1 MREKWNNRAFRRL
14 LWPLVIEQALAITI
28 GIADTVMVASVGEFA
43 VSGVSLVDAINQL
56 LIIAFSALATGGAV
70 VVSQYIGRRN
80 EKGSRLASRQ
90 LIYVSAGASLFI
102 MLLSLILR
110 RPILAA
116 VYGNIAEDVMAAAE
130 TYFWLTAISYP
141 FLAAYNAAASLFRS
155 AGNSKITML
164 IAIVINVLNVAGTAV
179 LIFVFRMGVAGA
191 AISTLASRIVGALV
205 LTGML
210 IADRRSPI
218 SLEGLFKVRLD
229 LVTVRSILNVGVPNG
244 LENSM
249 FQFGKILLSRVF
261 TTFGTAAIAANAIS
275 GSITSF
281 SFMPAN
287 AFAIAMLTI
296 VGQCIGA
303 KEYDSA
309 HYFTIKLMK
318 LTHVT
323 VIGFAVL
330 TAVLMGPLIGV
341 FNLSPEARS
350 LAVRFLWVHC
360 IMSPI
365 AWPCSFTLPSAL
377 RAAGDSRFVM
387 IVASISM
394 WAVRVSFAYILA
406 YPAGL
411 GPIGVWIA
419 MVSDWCVRAA
429 FFVHRWLR
437 GRWRGKQVLADG

>member
-1 MREKWNNRAFRRL
+1 MREKWNNQALGRL
-14 LWPLVIEQALAITI
+14 LWPLVIEQVLAITI

-56 LIIAFSALATGGAV
+56 LILAFGALATGGAV

-90 LIYVSAGASLFI
+90 LIYVSAAASLFI
-102 MLLSLILR
+102 MLLSLIFR
-110 RPILAA
+110 RPVLAA
-116 VYGNIAEDVMAAAE
+116 VYGNIAPDVMEAAE
-130 TYFWLTAISYP
+130 TYFWLTAVSYP

-164 IAIVINVLNVAGTAV
+164 IAVAINILNVAGNAV
-179 LIFVFRMGVAGA
+179 LIFVFSMGVAGA
-191 AISTLASRIVGALV
+191 AVATLASRIAGALV
-205 LTGML
+205 LTAML
-210 IADRRSPI
+210 ITDRRSPV
-218 SLEGLFKVRLD
+218 SLEGLFRIRID
-229 LVTVRSILNVGVPNG
+229 LVTVRSILNVGIPNG
-244 LENSM
+244 FENSM

-261 TTFGTAAIAANAIS
+261 TTFGTAAIAANAVS
-275 GSITSF
+275 GSINSF

-296 VGQCIGA
+296 TGQCAGA
-303 KEYDSA
+303 RDYDSA
-309 HYFTIKLMK
+309 RYFTLKLMK

-323 VIGFAVL
+323 VIVFAIF
-330 TAVLMGPLIGV
+330 TAIFMEPLIGV
-341 FNLSPEARS
+341 FNLSPEARD
-350 LAVRFLWVHC
+350 LARRFLWVHC

-365 AWPCSFTLPSAL
+365 AWPCSFTLPNAL
-377 RAAGDSRFVM
+377 RAAGDARFVM
-387 IVASISM
+387 IVTSVSM

-406 YPAGL
+406 YPAGF
-411 GPIGVWIA
+411 GPLGVWIA

-437 GRWRGKQVLADG
+437 GRWRDKQVLAEG